1 MTMTTVTRVEGITPI
16 ARPEAAG
23 IAATENQ
30 RVLEVLRTLDPGDW
44 SKPTDCELWDVRA
57 MAGHVLGMME
67 AFASLP
73 QWMHQMR
80 AGRKAAGDGPFIDGM
95 TAVQVREHAHL
106 STKELVD
113 RVAAVGPRAARARGR
128 VPALFRRMPMKEEVG
143 GKAETWRLGY
153 LLDVILTRDPWMHR
167 VDITRATGREL
178 VLTPDHDGRIVADVV
193 ADWARRHGRPFTL
206 ELGGPAGGTF
216 QHGDGGERLT
226 LDAVEFC
233 RTISGRAAGT
243 GLLSTE
249 VPF

>member
-1 MTMTTVTRVEGITPI
+1 MTTTITRVEDITPI

-30 RVLEVLRTLDPGDW
+30 RVLELLRSLEPDDW
-44 SKPTDCELWDVRA
+44 TRPTDCELWDVRA

-67 AFASLP
+67 AFASFP
-73 QWMHQMR
+73 QWVHVMR
-80 AGRKAAGDGPFIDGM
+80 AGRKAAGDGPLVDGV
-95 TAVQVREHAHL
+95 TAVQVREHADL
-106 STKELVD
+106 TAEALVE
-113 RVAAVGPRAARARGR
+113 RVAVVGPRAARARGR
-128 VPALFRRMPMKEEVG
+128 VPALFRRMPMKEEVNG
-143 GKAETWRLGY
+143 ATETWRLGY

-178 VLTPDHDGRIVADVV
+178 VLTPDHDGRLVADVV
-193 ADWARRHGRPFTL
+193 AEGARRHGRPFTL

-216 QHGDGGERLT
+216 QHGDGGERLA

-233 RTISGRAAGT
+233 RTISGRAEGT